1 MGTITTGLNP
11 VNKIGN
17 ELQITTDFKN
27 SLRLNTIQSQGFKLN
42 TNNLSNIN
50 PSNKKEVMP
59 LLPNT
64 GVLNKM
70 LNEQTLKDS
79 SGWEAVSLTGR
90 RAWAPSGT
98 EFDKVAKSIG
108 VVSTAKFYAS
118 ALELGLNTLDFA
130 TTGGT
135 VGRVRLLGQVAVTAG
150 QAKQIALG
158 IRIGGSTVNNMVSYE
173 MGFGEAVGNATLSQ
187 VNITS
192 LKYFK
197 NAPLFQNKVG
207 QFAVNTSSAAYEM
220 IHNANIFGAA
230 KATKISSFGAYI
242 ADGGAGDIV
251 NFSGKIPKGSKFVNN
266 AFTLK
271 WTPQKFLNPGIYEL
285 NKYWTSPGA
294 LYNGKFGM
302 SPEQVHNKYELPTI
316 LAAAQEASISGPA
329 KGHNSSENKISKDF
343 IKITQALESDI
354 KADEWGGAG
363 KQFVEDNNASREQGY
378 NSLGMGLEYI
388 TNISTYANN
397 LINENQ
403 AYKTKINYQQTTL
416 LSKGEYGKFLMGLPN
431 QIGQNFLKTEENVL
445 LFGGKL
451 VINAAQTLATPVG
464 NILNY
469 QFLRAQYML
478 QNLKEAFKVW
488 NGEES
493 ALKPKSKFDPNKK
506 APLTAEQM
514 EKFKLVNITNTITA
528 RTYNNKNVS
537 ESTSFGKPQVSKVD
551 EIQLF
556 AINKAS
562 KFVYNEQNKIQDRL
576 EEIKDKVDGGW
587 FTVGTPLTTADKAE
601 IRSLELKYLQF
612 EQIKGDIKKA
622 VQTGVLKYDNNSK
635 TFLFNKQIH

>member
-1 MGTITTGLNP
+1 MGSILTGLNP
-11 VNKIGN
+11 VNKIGTVGSRTYVGN
-17 ELQITTDFKN
+17 N
-27 SLRLNTIQSQGFKLN
+27 MNTIQSQGFKLN

-50 PSNKKEVMP
+50 PSNKKEVIP

-64 GVLNKM
+64 GVFNKM
-70 LNEQTLKDS
+70 LNEETLKDS

-90 RAWAPSGT
+90 SAWVPNGT

-135 VGRVRLLGQVAVTAG
+135 VGRVRLIGTVAVTAG

-158 IRIGGSTVNNMVSYE
+158 IRIGGSTVNNMVSYN
-173 MGFGEAVGNATLSQ
+173 MGLGEAVGNATLSQ

-192 LKYFK
+192 IKYFK
-197 NAPLFQNKVG
+197 NAPLFQNKIG
-207 QFAVNTSSAAYEM
+207 KYAVNTSSAAYDM
-220 IHNANIFGAA
+220 IHNANIFGVANQS
-230 KATKISSFGAYI
+230 KIMSFGAYR
-242 ADGGAGDIV
+242 ADGGLGDIV
-251 NFSGKIPKGSKFVNN
+251 NFRGKIPKGSKFEND

-329 KGHNSSENKISKDF
+329 TGHSSSENKISKDF
-343 IKITQALESDI
+343 IKLTQALESDI
-354 KADEWGGAG
+354 LADEWGGAG
-363 KQFVEDNNASREQGY
+363 KQFLEDNEASRKEGY
-378 NSLGMGLEYI
+378 NALGMGLEYI

-403 AYKTKINYQQTTL
+403 AYKTKINHYQTTL
-416 LSKGEYGKFLMGLPN
+416 LSKGEYGKFLMGLPE
-431 QIGQNFLKTEENVL
+431 QIKQNIYRTEENVL

-451 VINAAQTLATPVG
+451 VINAAQTLATPAG

-469 QFLRAQYML
+469 KFLQAQYMI
-478 QNLKEAFKVW
+478 QNVKQVFKWW

-493 ALKPKSKFDPNKK
+493 TLKPKSKFDPKK
-506 APLTAEQM
+506 EAPLSAEQK

-528 RTYNNKNVS
+528 RTYNTKLVS
-537 ESTSFGKPQVSKVD
+537 ESTSFGKINVKQI
-551 EIQLF
+551 ETQNELF
-556 AINKAS
+556 VINKAS
-562 KFVYNEQNKIQDRL
+562 KFIYNEQSKIQDRL

-587 FTVGTPLTTADKAE
+587 FTAGTPLTKTDKAE
-601 IRSLELKYLQF
+601 IRSLETKYLQLN
-612 EQIKGDIKKA
+612 QIKGDIRKA
-622 VQTGVLKYDNNSK
+622 VQTGTLKYDNNSK